1 MSMNCNVQQAKG
13 PSNIDSAY
21 DKVDAPIAT
30 GSAHLMRG
38 GAELH
43 LMLADLE
50 LNNTRKATL
59 RIAGAHAAMV
69 AALAE
74 YETSHELAQEL
85 GFYALHNQRLQDP
98 ATGRFRVADTLGP
111 ARDLGLVDVDDSMIV
126 EIDQQCTA
134 GGYEAAYGHFIA
146 ELTAYATELAG
157 IANAEPDRDPVTW
170 AAIAWQL
177 VTSFNRIRVRGQ
189 ALAIIN
195 IFDPSQATPSP
206 SSV

>member
-13 PSNIDSAY
+13 PSNVDSVY

-50 LNNTRKATL
+50 LNNTRKAAL
-59 RIAGAHAAMV
+59 RIVGAHAAIV

-74 YETSHELAQEL
+74 YETSHALAREL
-85 GFYALHNQRLQDP
+85 GFYALHNERLQDP

-111 ARDLGLVDVDDSMIV
+111 ARDLGLVDVDDSIV
-126 EIDQQCTA
+126 AAIDGQCTD
-134 GGYEAAYGHFIA
+134 GGYEAAYGYFID
-146 ELTAYATELAG
+146 ELTDYAKELAA
-157 IANAEPDRDPVTW
+157 IAGAGPDRDPVTW
-170 AAIAWQL
+170 AAVAWRL

-206 SSV
+206 ASV